1 VNRGGLRHLGEALAQ
16 GAVVFVVL
24 AAIGQALAFGARIV
38 AGTGPSVVTTAKIG
52 AIYVGAFNHV
62 AIEIQVADDASMA
75 GGSVSTSVSI
85 GVALL
90 AVTAF
95 GLWLVFRGGRAVARR
110 AGGTVPQR
118 MLLGAAVA
126 PAYAAPVFALALLV
140 EVGTS
145 FHIGGFSSAD
155 LHVSLSAW
163 QALVL
168 PFCLAAAVGASGG
181 VASALESA
189 EATDRLRA
197 ARAAIAGGWRMFVL
211 GVALSVGG
219 LFVAGV
225 VQADDPVAL
234 LTPSTARYWRAVFD
248 RPDVGVAAFAHHVA
262 VLPNEAMWTLVPAM
276 GGCDVIRGDIDADV
290 LCYGRYA
297 DGLQAPSSDN
307 GLLLPVGDDGLPLK
321 QLPDVYLAFLL
332 VPALATLLGGRHAA
346 AVSDRAGRNG
356 LSIGAAS
363 GLVFAALVAAGSL
376 LSTVVITYGAA
387 GGGNAGWVLFGPDV
401 LTGTAL
407 AVGWGCVGGAVGVAT
422 NSRVRTPTEAGL
434 DGGRNASGRDVS
446 W

>member
-1 VNRGGLRHLGEALAQ
+1 VT
-16 GAVVFVVL
+16 FVVL

-52 AIYVGAFNHV
+52 AIYLGTFNHV

-75 GGSVSTSVSI
+75 GGSGSTSVSI

-95 GLWLVFRGGRAVARR
+95 GLWLVFRSGRSVAHR
-110 AGGTVPQR
+110 AGGTVPRR

-126 PAYAAPVFALALLV
+126 PAYAALVFALALLV
-140 EVGTS
+140 EVRTS
-145 FHIGGFSSAD
+145 LRIGGFSSSD
-155 LHVSLSAW
+155 LRVSLSAW

-168 PFCLAAAVGASGG
+168 PLCLATAVGASGG
-181 VASALESA
+181 VASALGSA

-211 GVALSVGG
+211 GVELSIGG

-225 VQADDPVAL
+225 AQADDAVAF
-234 LTPSTARYWRAVFD
+234 LTPSTASYWRAVFD
-248 RPDVGVAAFAHHVA
+248 RPDVGVAAFSHHVA

-276 GGCDVIRGDIDADV
+276 GGCDVIRGDIDADL
-290 LCYGRYA
+290 LCYGRFA
-297 DGLQAPSSDN
+297 GLQAPSSDN
-307 GLLLPVGDDGLPLK
+307 GLLLPVGDDGLPSE
-321 QLPDVYLAFLL
+321 QLPDLYLAFLL

-346 AVSDRAGRNG
+346 AASERAGRNG

-407 AVGWGCVGGAVGVAT
+407 AVGWGCVGGAVGAAT
-422 NSRVRTPTEAGL
+422 TSRVRTPTEAGL

>member
-1 VNRGGLRHLGEALAQ
+1 VTRGGLRHLGEALAR
-16 GAVVFVVL
+16 GAAAFVVL

-38 AGTGPSVVTTAKIG
+38 AGTGPSVATTAKIG
-52 AIYVGAFNHV
+52 AMYVGAFNHV
-62 AIEIQVADDASMA
+62 AIEIHVADDASMV
-75 GGSVSTSVSI
+75 GGSGSTSVSI

-95 GLWLVFRGGRAVARR
+95 GLWLVFRSGRSVAQR
-110 AGGTVPQR
+110 AGGTVPRR

-126 PAYAAPVFALALLV
+126 PAYAALVFALALLV
-140 EVGTS
+140 EVRTS
-145 FHIGGFSSAD
+145 LRIGGFSSPD
-155 LHVSLSAW
+155 LRVSLSAW

-168 PFCLAAAVGASGG
+168 PFCLAAAAGASGG
-181 VASALESA
+181 VASALGSA
-189 EATDRLRA
+189 EATVRLRA

-211 GVALSVGG
+211 GVVLSIGG

-225 VQADDPVAL
+225 AQADDAVAF
-234 LTPSTARYWRAVFD
+234 LTPSTASYWRAVFD
-248 RPDVGVAAFAHHVA
+248 RPDVGVAAFSHHVA

-276 GGCDVIRGDIDADV
+276 GGCDVIRGDIDADL
-290 LCYGRYA
+290 LCYGRFA
-297 DGLQAPSSDN
+297 GLQAPSSDN
-307 GLLLPVGDDGLPLK
+307 GLLLPVGDDGLPSE
-321 QLPDVYLAFLL
+321 QLPDLYLAFLL

-346 AVSDRAGRNG
+346 AASERAGRNG

-407 AVGWGCVGGAVGVAT
+407 AVGWGCVGGAVGAAT
-422 NSRVRTPTEAGL
+422 TSRVRTPTEAGL